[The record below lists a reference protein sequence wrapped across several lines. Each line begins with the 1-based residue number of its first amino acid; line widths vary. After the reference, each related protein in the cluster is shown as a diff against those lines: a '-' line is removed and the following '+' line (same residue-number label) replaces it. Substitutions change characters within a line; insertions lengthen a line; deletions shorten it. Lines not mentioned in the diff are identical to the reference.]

1 VTITGNSYAE
11 YQTNV
16 AALLATG
23 TGIGYGWTALGQ
35 LKLLN
40 GVYTRTFQQFF
51 PLLQWNN
58 SPSVYGTWNT
68 RIPRVYSSG
77 RILV

>member
-1 VTITGNSYAE
+1 VTRNSQPVTITGNSYAE

-23 TGIGYGWTALGQ
+23 TGIGYGWTALGE

-51 PLLQWNN
+51 PLFQPYPG
-58 SPSVYGTWNT
+58 PSVYGTWT
-68 RIPRVYSSG
+68 TQIPAYF
-77 RILV
+77 